1 MSATP
6 QCFSSDD
13 APAADLRRVTP
24 AQHPSHRPG
33 ATIAGFLG
41 VLFSGRYVWLLSSL
55 IGLMILGPAFGSFE
69 LMRTARGAVYVSDLI
84 NAGFLVIAIRT
95 YHHHR
100 GQYWFLLALAAIS
113 IGLGIAA
120 RWLGGEWTVWL
131 GIPSLFT
138 SGLIML
144 AIGLLIGTEVFTK
157 TQVDGDAICGSI
169 SVYMLIGVIFAT
181 GYSMILLAYPQAF
194 TISETLRLDDP
205 SLGPHRL
212 MLYFSLTTLTTV
224 GYGDITP
231 VSDLARSLSNVEAI
245 LGQSYLTVL
254 VARLVGKHLAKS
266 LADET
271 TT

>member
-1 MSATP
+1 MNDSLHASR
-6 QCFSSDD
+6 QR
-13 APAADLRRVTP
+13 AP
-24 AQHPSHRPG
+24 S
-33 ATIAGFLG
+33 IAGFLG

-55 IGLMILGPAFGSFE
+55 IGLMILGPTFGSFV
-69 LMRTARGAVYVSDLI
+69 LFKTMRGAVYVSDFV
-84 NAGFLVIAIRT
+84 NAGFLFIAIQT

-100 GQYWFLLALAAIS
+100 AQYWGLMGLAVLS
-113 IGLGIAA
+113 IVMGIAA
-120 RWLGGEWTVWL
+120 RALGDEWIVWL
-131 GIPSLFT
+131 GVPALFA
-138 SGLIML
+138 SGLIL
-144 AIGLLIGTEVFTK
+144 VAIGLLIGTEVFTK

-181 GYSMILLAYPQAF
+181 GYSMILLVNPEAF
-194 TISETLRLDDP
+194 SIAERLRLDDP

-212 MLYFSLTTLTTV
+212 MLYFSLVTLTTV

-245 LGQSYLTVL
+245 LGQAYLTVL

-271 TT
+271 PA

>member
-1 MSATP
+1 
-6 QCFSSDD
+6 
-13 APAADLRRVTP
+13 
-24 AQHPSHRPG
+24 
-33 ATIAGFLG
+33 
-41 VLFSGRYVWLLSSL
+41 
-55 IGLMILGPAFGSFE
+55 MILGPAFGSFE
-69 LMRTARGAVYVSDLI
+69 LFRTLRGVVYVSDLI
-84 NAGFLVIAIRT
+84 TAGFLFVAIRI

-100 GQYWFLLALAAIS
+100 IQYWFLIALAAIS
-113 IGLGIAA
+113 IVMGVAA

-138 SGLIML
+138 SGIILL

-181 GYSMILLAYPQAF
+181 GYSMILLANPQGF
-194 TISETLRLDDP
+194 EISEALRLDDP

-231 VSDLARSLSNVEAI
+231 VTDLARSLSNVEAV
-245 LGQSYLTVL
+245 LGQAYLTVL

-266 LADET
+266 IADEAT
-271 TT
+271 A